1 MKNQMENLSPIL
13 SAENITKKFVGTVA
27 LHDVS
32 FKLYKGEILAIV
44 GENGAGKSTLMKI
57 LSGFYPYHTYDGSI
71 KMLDKTFHFDDVKEA
86 EKAGIVMIHQE
97 INLELDLSITE
108 NIMLGS
114 LPVNRIGL
122 INWKKANNRAS
133 ELMKLLNKPDIDVE
147 TKARNLSI
155 SDQQLV
161 SIARALNRDP
171 KILILDEPTSCL
183 NDVEVQALFNIMRD
197 LRKRELSCLYISHK
211 IDELFEVC
219 DRLVILRD
227 GKKISEYRNDLFDS
241 EKIIEDILGRKV
253 INKEK
258 IAKADFDDEI
268 LRIEN
273 LTIPH
278 PYSPNKTILS
288 NVNIK
293 LRKGEILGL
302 CGLVGSGRSELL
314 GSIFGSVKKISGRI
328 YIDGEE
334 VDTSTPI
341 KAKKLGIG
349 MVTEDRKKDG
359 FIDTMSILHNVSITI
374 LNDITNRFLIN
385 PRKEKNVT
393 QEYIDQ
399 LRIKAK
405 DINALA
411 NTLSGGNQQKVIIAK
426 WLATNSE
433 ILLLDEPTRGIDVG
447 TKYEIYSLIRNLAAQ
462 GVSIIVTS
470 SEIQELIG
478 LCDRFL
484 VLSNGKISKELSREE
499 ADETK
504 IMYYALA
511 D

>member
-1 MKNQMENLSPIL
+1 MKKNMGNISPIL

-27 LHDVS
+27 LHNVS
-32 FKLYKGEILAIV
+32 FDLFKGEILAIV

-57 LSGFYPYHTYDGSI
+57 LSGFHPYHSYEGSVN
-71 KMLDKTFHFDDVKEA
+71 LGDETFHFDDVKDA

-97 INLELDLSITE
+97 INLELDLSVTE

-122 INWKKANNRAS
+122 IDWKKANKRAS
-133 ELMKLLNKPDIDVE
+133 ELMQLLNKPEIDVE
-147 TKARNLSI
+147 IKARSLSI

-183 NDVEVQALFNIMRD
+183 NEAEVQVLFNIMRD
-197 LRKRELSCLYISHK
+197 LRNRGLSCLYISHK

-219 DRLVILRD
+219 DRVVILRD
-227 GKKISEYRNDLFDS
+227 GKKISEYQKEYFDS
-241 EKIIEDILGRKV
+241 EKIIEDILGRK
-253 INKEK
+253 INNREE
-258 IAKADFDDEI
+258 IINTDFDDEI

-328 YIDGEE
+328 YIDNEE

-374 LNDITNRFLIN
+374 LKDITNYFFIN
-385 PRKEKNVT
+385 PRKEKNET
-393 QEYIDQ
+393 QKYIDR
-399 LRIKAK
+399 LKIKSK
-405 DINALA
+405 DLNALA

-447 TKYEIYSLIRNLAAQ
+447 AKFEIFTIMNRLVEQ
-462 GVSIIVTS
+462 GMSIIMIS
-470 SEIQELIG
+470 SELPEILSMADRIYVVSEGRITGEVMKEDADQE
-478 LCDRFL
+478 
-484 VLSNGKISKELSREE
+484 
-499 ADETK
+499 T
-504 IMYYALA
+504 IMSYATM
-511 D
+511 